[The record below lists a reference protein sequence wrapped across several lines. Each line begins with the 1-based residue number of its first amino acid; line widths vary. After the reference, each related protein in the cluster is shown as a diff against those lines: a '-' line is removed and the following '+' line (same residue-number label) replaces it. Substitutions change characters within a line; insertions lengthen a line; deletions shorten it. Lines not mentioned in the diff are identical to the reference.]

1 MATRQRP
8 TITLAALV
16 LLALAAWFLC
26 SRWAD
31 FPYFYHSDEPSKVR
45 QVIEGTRNLHHP
57 PLMLDAAAALV
68 AAWAVPR
75 EPQPVVEVGRMLSA
89 AYCALAAV
97 LLAWA
102 VARRRGLGAGMLA
115 GVLLV
120 LQPDVQEYSRYFK
133 EDPAL
138 LFGCAACFAA
148 MIVFEE
154 RRSWPWALALGAGA
168 ALAASGKY
176 IGAIMVLPAF
186 WIVLFPGGSR
196 DPSAPGV
203 SRGRLVM
210 FFLIGLC
217 VAFALANHRLLADV
231 ATFQSSLARET
242 EMVLEGQKGVTK
254 SIPHTGFLERLLN
267 RTWHLVP
274 FLLAGWWAAWVNRR
288 RVGPSEWLLAISPV
302 ALAVL
307 LSFSSKDS
315 GRYFLP
321 ASLGIAAAAA
331 IGLSALAGRVRPS
344 RWKPALVGGLALL
357 AVGLSVGRSMSYING
372 FRADA
377 RRELLAWMDGHLP
390 PGSRVLQGRKVC
402 LPDPREKFA
411 SGWHRGLPAGV
422 AVETTAYLPD
432 RGATPA
438 ALAALGFTHVVMAG
452 DEFERY
458 RRTDQKPKQG
468 FADQYQQRAAF
479 YRALEQECPLL
490 WQRRPGKVGTHQP
503 ELRLHALRAAP

>member
-8 TITLAALV
+8 TITLAALAC
-16 LLALAAWFLC
+16 LALAAGFLC

-57 PLMLDAAAALV
+57 PMMLDAAAALV
-68 AAWAVPR
+68 AACAVPR
-75 EPQPVVEVGRMLSA
+75 EPQAVVEAGRMVSA

-102 VARRRGLGAGMLA
+102 VARRRGLWAGLLA

-148 MIVFEE
+148 MLLFED
-154 RRSWPWALALGAGA
+154 RRSGPRALALGAGA

-176 IGAIMVLPAF
+176 LGAVMVLPAL
-186 WIVLFPGGSR
+186 WVVLVPGGEP
-196 DPSAPGV
+196 DPAAKAVPRV
-203 SRGRLVM
+203 RLVM
-210 FFLIGLC
+210 FFLIGLL
-217 VAFALANHRLLADV
+217 VAFALANLRLLTDL

-242 EMVLEGQKGVTK
+242 EMVLEGQKGVSK
-254 SIPHTGFLERLLN
+254 SIPHAGFLERLFN
-267 RTWHLVP
+267 RSWHLLP
-274 FLLAGWWAAWVNRR
+274 FLLAGWWAAWANRR
-288 RVGPSEWLLAISPV
+288 RPGPSEWMLAISPV

-331 IGLSALAGRVRPS
+331 IGIADLTGRIRSA
-344 RWKPALVGGLALL
+344 RWKPALVAGMALL
-357 AVGLSVGRSMSYING
+357 AVGLSIGRSMSYING

-402 LPDPREKFA
+402 LPDPRGKFA
-411 SGWHRGLPAGV
+411 AGWHRSLPPGV
-422 AVETTAYLPD
+422 AVETADYLPD
-432 RGATPA
+432 RGATPG
-438 ALAALGFTHVVMAG
+438 ALAALGFTHVAMAG

-468 FADQYQQRAAF
+468 FADQYRQRAGF
-479 YRALEQECPLL
+479 YQALEKECLLL
-490 WQRRPGKVGTHQP
+490 WRRPPGKVGTHQP
-503 ELRLHALRAAP
+503 ELRLYALPASP